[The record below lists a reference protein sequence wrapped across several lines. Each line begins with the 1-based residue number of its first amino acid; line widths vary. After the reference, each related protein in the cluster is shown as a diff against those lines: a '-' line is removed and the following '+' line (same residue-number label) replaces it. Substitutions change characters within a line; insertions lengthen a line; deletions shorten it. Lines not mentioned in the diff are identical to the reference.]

1 MKKQLQEPA
10 SSVVSRLE
18 PSEKDDLISRKALMQ
33 RLHDAGGCGAPPE
46 SWADGYDKAI
56 DLAYGMAENAPAIDA
71 APVVRGEWK
80 EWWPGSCALIM
91 TGEEVLYRCT
101 RCDAK
106 YADTSNFCPNCG
118 AKMDGGNDNDNDR
131 TNLFYR

>member
-1 MKKQLQEPA
+1 M
-10 SSVVSRLE
+10 
-18 PSEKDDLISRKALMQ
+18 DDLISRKALDREMSMQ
-33 RLHDAGGCGAPPE
+33 LVHAGFKSYSDAGQM
-46 SWADGYDKAI
+46 YLKAKQI
-56 DLAYGMAENAPAIDA
+56 VRSAPAIDA

-101 RCDAK
+101 RCSAK

-118 AKMDGGNDNDNDR
+118 AEMDGGNDND
-131 TNLFYR
+131 

>member
-1 MKKQLQEPA
+1 MY
-10 SSVVSRLE
+10 
-18 PSEKDDLISRKALMQ
+18 DLISRKAL
-33 RLHDAGGCGAPPE
+33 LEKLDKWINPCVNCE
-46 SWADGYDKAI
+46 SEFPSGIATATV
-56 DLAYGMAENAPAIDA
+56 DA
-71 APVVRGEWK
+71 APVVHGEWK

-118 AKMDGGNDNDNDR
+118 AKMDGGNDNGNDR